1 MLISPWFS
9 ISELNFAQRKKVMV
23 VDTIM
28 STKEKKKKKQTI
40 LLQNSVRTS
49 GFAVSMSFGNNA
61 LDHSLSL

>member
-9 ISELNFAQRKKVMV
+9 ISELNSAQRKKVMV

-28 STKEKKKKKQTI
+28 STKGGKKKTI
-40 LLQNSVRTS
+40 LFQNSVRTS
-49 GFAVSMSFGNNA
+49 GLVVSMSFGNNA